1 MSAEL
6 TELRAEVTRLREETK
21 SLRKDLHELLRLLN
35 VPEDSFREG
44 TLQALSLVVES
55 LAVRSTENPMVN
67 AIYVGS
73 DAEGGHIWFADK
85 DWHRRCAIG
94 ANADGAWMAFQN
106 SDGNTV
112 LSLRETEKG
121 DPQLYIAKPDGNP
134 CAGLQIKDDRAII
147 NVVDEKQRAL
157 VLLTSTEDGGE
168 VIIANRNGKHAV
180 TQKATGRGGLV
191 TAHEPGGQVMG
202 TMLATSDTGMI
213 DIRGPQGAQA
223 VALMADD
230 SGGAVGVMDAEGN
243 LIARIPPLPEH
254 DDREEEP

>member
-1 MSAEL
+1 MSDE
-6 TELRAEVTRLREETK
+6 
-21 SLRKDLHELLRLLN
+21 LHELRTEVARLRTETEALRGDLRALLTLLS
-35 VPEDSFREG
+35 VPACEPREEWPK
-44 TLQALSLVVES
+44 ALSLVVES

-73 DAEGGHIWFADK
+73 DADGGHIWFTDK

-94 ANADGAWMAFQN
+94 ANHGGAWMAFEN
-106 SDGNTV
+106 SDGKTV

-134 CAGLQIKDDRAII
+134 CAGLQIKDDRVII

-230 SGGAVGVMDAEGN
+230 AGGAMGVMDAEGN
-243 LIARIPPLPEH
+243 LIGRIPPLPED
-254 DDREEEP
+254 DDREEEL